1 MRKGIFY
8 GILGS
13 MKRQDDIPFEDSLH
27 DDWSRDLN
35 MVEVPIGSRPFRMVV
50 IVALAVVLAVFGKV
64 AYLDLFNGTYY
75 AARAADNASQS
86 TEVPA
91 PRGIIYDR
99 EGNPL
104 VTNNAVFTATLNART
119 FISQPSLQ
127 TSTIN
132 DVARVL
138 SLSSSTIWSEI
149 TASEA
154 QDFATPIVLSSDLTQ
169 SQLVNLQALSL
180 PTVTIGSN
188 FTRVYPNGQVFASVI
203 GYVGQPTAA
212 DLRSNPTLTPN
223 GLVGRAG
230 VEEYYD
236 STLQGKPGVD
246 IQFRNAQG
254 KVLGTQQQSAPTIGN
269 SVRLTID
276 GGLQT
281 ALYNDITNELAILHR
296 QIGLG
301 LAIDPQNGQVLALV
315 NVPGYDNNLFSNPA
329 SNTAAIQGLLTSP
342 EEPMFNR
349 IIAGQYNPGSTI
361 KPLDAVAAL
370 KDGVITPSR
379 ELYSPGYLM
388 VPNQYDPSHPTKYL
402 DWEWHGY
409 IDMAHALAQSSDV
422 YFYIVGGGSPAT
434 TTPLLNNP
442 VDYGINGLGID
453 RLHSWWQT
461 FGLGKPTGIDLPGE
475 ATGFLP
481 TPSWWKKMSGQN
493 WLTGDT
499 YNVAIG
505 QGNLLLTPL
514 QLLSYIGAIAN
525 GGTIWRPY
533 VNMSSTPYVDENLTY
548 LAPQIAAVQQ
558 GMVDG
563 VATTRG
569 TAHTLSDLP
578 FSVCAKTGSAQIKNN
593 TEENALFV
601 GYAPCN
607 NPQIAL
613 LILIQNSNQL
623 AGLNAVPVAKKVLD
637 WYYIHRMSAQG
648 NATSTSATST
658 ANVGG

>member
-1 MRKGIFY
+1 
-8 GILGS
+8 

-35 MVEVPIGSRPFRMVV
+35 MVEVPIGNRPLRLVA
-50 IVALAVVLAVFGKV
+50 IAALAVVLAVFGKV
-64 AYLDLFNGTYY
+64 AYLSIFNGTYY

-86 TEVPA
+86 SAVPA
-91 PRGIIYDR
+91 PRGIVYDR
-99 EGNPL
+99 EGDAL
-104 VTNNAVFTATLNART
+104 VANKAVFTATLNARV

-127 TSTIN
+127 TSTID
-132 DVARVL
+132 DVTRVL
-138 SLSSSTIWSEI
+138 GLSSSTIWTEI

-169 SQLVNLQALSL
+169 AQLVNLQALAL

-188 FTRVYPNGQVFASVI
+188 FTRTYPQGQVFSSVM

-212 DLRSNPTLTPN
+212 DLKADPSLGPN
-223 GLVGRAG
+223 TLVGRAG
-230 VEEYYD
+230 IEEYYD
-236 STLQGKPGVD
+236 STLQGKPGMNV
-246 IQFRNAQG
+246 QFRNAQG
-254 KVLGTQQQSAPTIGN
+254 KVLGTQEQSPPTIGN
-269 SVRLTID
+269 SLTLTID
-276 GGLQT
+276 GGLQA
-281 ALYNDITNELAILHR
+281 ALYQDITNELAVLHR

-315 NVPGYDNNLFSNPA
+315 NVPGYDNNLFSDPA

-342 EEPMFNR
+342 LEPMFNR
-349 IIAGQYNPGSTI
+349 IVAGQYNPGSTI
-361 KPLDAVAAL
+361 KPLDGVAAL
-370 KDGVITPSR
+370 RDGVITPSR

-402 DWEWHGY
+402 DWEPHGY
-409 IDMAHALAQSSDV
+409 IDLANALAQSSDV

-453 RLHSWWQT
+453 RLHTWWQT

-475 ATGFLP
+475 ASGFLP
-481 TPSWWKKMSGQN
+481 TPSWWKKVSGQN

-514 QLLSYIGAIAN
+514 QLLSYVGAIAN

-533 VNMSSTPYVDENLTY
+533 LNMSSTPYVDENLTS
-548 LAPQIAAVQQ
+548 LSSDIAAVQQ
-558 GMVDG
+558 GMADG
-563 VATTRG
+563 VTTPRG
-569 TAHTLSDLP
+569 TAHILNDLP

-601 GYAPCN
+601 GYAPCQ

-623 AGLNAVPVAKKVLD
+623 AGLNAVPVAKQVLD
-637 WYYIHRMSAQG
+637 WYYVHRMSAQG
-648 NATSTSATST
+648 NAASTSAATTTVS
-658 ANVGG
+658 GG